1 MIKERKQNFM
11 KETYSPGFQKKPIR
25 LFLNRTPIKQR
36 YDNGM
41 AHLISGISFNKN
53 ELYIMGNE
61 EMMDKICPASMKGMF
76 KKQICSLVFEY
87 DHAGL

>member
-1 MIKERKQNFM
+1 
-11 KETYSPGFQKKPIR
+11 
-25 LFLNRTPIKQR
+25 
-36 YDNGM
+36 M